1 MGGLVKS
8 IFGGTDRSA
17 QTQQVAQN
25 RDNRALFQNLGTQSQ
40 DQATA
45 LYGAADQNRGIT
57 LNQILGLLGGTIP
70 QQLSARQQGNVGA
83 QNQLIGG
90 LPMIQ
95 DAIMGRPVNMA
106 SLQPTR
112 INYNTDFARQTAPQ
126 FVTTE
131 QALARVPAR
140 QAAPQPDLSAMLG
153 GNYFNE

>member
-25 RDNRALFQNLGTQSQ
+25 RDSRALFQNLGTQAQ

-45 LYGAADQNRGIT
+45 LYGASDQNRNIT
-57 LNQILGLLGGTIP
+57 LNQILGLLGGSIP

-83 QNQLIGG
+83 QQQLLAG
-90 LPMIQ
+90 LPMVQ
-95 DAIMGRPVNMA
+95 AAIMGQPVNMG

-112 INYNTDFARQTAPQ
+112 INYSTDFARQSAPQ
-126 FVTTE
+126 FMTTQ
-131 QALARVPAR
+131 QALARPA
-140 QAAPQPDLSAMLG
+140 QQPTQPDLSAMLG
-153 GNYFNE
+153 GSYSDV